1 MSEIRLI
8 RAINDEL
15 YLVEVQATL
24 ERKADSL
31 HIGDLKIIKEKN
43 SEKKKATLTVDNQYM
58 EGVVES
64 LKKPLAV
71 LQKTNADPVDVYS
84 SPSHELKCCSII
96 RERIRFSSRPL
107 PTK

>member
-31 HIGDLKIIKEKN
+31 HIGDLKIIK
-43 SEKKKATLTVDNQYM
+43 V
-58 EGVVES
+58 
-64 LKKPLAV
+64 
-71 LQKTNADPVDVYS
+71 
-84 SPSHELKCCSII
+84 
-96 RERIRFSSRPL
+96 
-107 PTK
+107 